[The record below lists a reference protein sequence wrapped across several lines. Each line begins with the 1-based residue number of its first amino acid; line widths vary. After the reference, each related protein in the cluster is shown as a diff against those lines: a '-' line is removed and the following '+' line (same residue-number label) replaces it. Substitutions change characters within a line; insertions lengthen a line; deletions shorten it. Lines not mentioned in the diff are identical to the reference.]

1 MSVPPGAW
9 VKISAGSLV
18 LATALVLAPALYAQ
32 TESQPAP
39 TEVQAP
45 AAAQQTTPVTPDA
58 GLPASV
64 DPLDV
69 SPPAGSAPNVVPDQI
84 QQSGQAALDE
94 IEQSITVSK
103 DRAEELRREI
113 EEMSGDRTKQNAALI
128 AAAQRVKMAEI
139 EVASMEDKIGD
150 LIVQELAVRGRL
162 DGADTDMANVLAALE
177 RISRNPPP
185 ALLVDP
191 NNALN
196 SARSAILMS
205 AIFPQLHAKAES
217 VSADLKRLGEIK
229 TEAIAEEQQLK
240 ANYSVLE
247 EEQLRI
253 ATLIAARKKGV
264 DQMTAQLAQEE
275 QEALSLAARATDLK
289 QLVASLQAKATD
301 VAKAGQKS
309 EAAPASN
316 STLTPDAIK
325 LALANT
331 SRTEPAIPFDAA
343 KGYLAM
349 PSTGSRAIDFGG
361 SDGFGGIAQG
371 LSVLTR
377 PDAQVVA
384 PADGWVMYK
393 GPYLNYGQIVI
404 LNPGNDYTILLAGLA
419 AASVNIGQFVMMGEP
434 VGTMGSHTIG
444 RTVTTNAGGS
454 RPTLYIELRKS
465 NAPID
470 PTGWWAP
477 NPTQSG

>member
-1 MSVPPGAW
+1 MSVPSGAR
-9 VKISAGSLV
+9 VKIAVGSLV
-18 LATALVLAPALYAQ
+18 LATALALAPSLHAQTQDPSAPAQ
-32 TESQPAP
+32 TEAPEQPS
-39 TEVQAP
+39 
-45 AAAQQTTPVTPDA
+45 TPVTPDA
-58 GLPASV
+58 GLPATV

-69 SPPAGSAPNVVPDQI
+69 SPPAGTPVNAAPDQT

-94 IEQSITVSK
+94 IEKSITVSK
-103 DRAEELRREI
+103 DRADELRREI

-139 EVASMEDKIGD
+139 EVASMEDKIGE
-150 LIVQELAVRGRL
+150 LIVKELEVRGRL
-162 DGADTDMANVLAALE
+162 DGADTEMANVLAALE
-177 RISRNPPP
+177 RVSRNPPP

-196 SARSAILMS
+196 SARSALLMS
-205 AIFPQLHAKAES
+205 AIFPQLHAKAEA
-217 VSADLKRLGEIK
+217 VSTDLKRLGEIK
-229 TEAIAEEQQLK
+229 AEAIEEEKQLK
-240 ANYSVLE
+240 ANYAVLE

-253 ATLIAARKKGV
+253 ATLIAARKKGI

-289 QLVASLQAKATD
+289 QLVASLQAKATG
-301 VAKAGQKS
+301 VAGAGHQP
-309 EAAPASN
+309 EAASS
-316 STLTPDAIK
+316 STSSLTPEAIR

-331 SRTEPAIPFDAA
+331 SRTEPAFPFDAA

-349 PSTGSRAIDFGG
+349 PSTGTNAVEFGG
-361 SDGFGGIAQG
+361 SDGFGGISQG

-419 AASVNIGQFVMMGEP
+419 ATSVNIGQFVMMGEP

-444 RTVTTNAGGS
+444 RTVTTSAGGS
-454 RPTLYIELRKS
+454 RPTLYIELRKD